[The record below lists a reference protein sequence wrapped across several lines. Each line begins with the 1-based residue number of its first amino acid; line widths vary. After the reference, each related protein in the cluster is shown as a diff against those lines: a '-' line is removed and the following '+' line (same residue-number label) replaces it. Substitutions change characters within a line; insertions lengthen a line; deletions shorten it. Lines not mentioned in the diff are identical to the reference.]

1 MKMRPQLNGPI
12 GILHELFYR
21 IRFIPQ
27 TFQYYCFYS
36 SYLFSSFSF
45 LSDIGYGNYILT
57 SPAAERKGR
66 SKTDNATTAAN
77 DDIDGKK
84 IYKNTKK
91 DSKPRDKGSH
101 SRLINL
107 SAQRQ
112 QQLKSSGQENVLDNL
127 SSHLKLRHHPTKH
140 NSMVTKSIGWDADKI
155 NATELMSDI
164 NTLTNPYNQKRRID
178 L

>member
-1 MKMRPQLNGPI
+1 MTCCIESVLFQK
-12 GILHELFYR
+12 ILQF
-21 IRFIPQ
+21 
-27 TFQYYCFYS
+27 FQYYCFYS
-36 SYLFSSFSF
+36 SYLFSFSF

-77 DDIDGKK
+77 DEIDGKK
-84 IYKNTKK
+84 IYKNMKK

-112 QQLKSSGQENVLDNL
+112 QRFEPSGQENVLDNL
-127 SSHLKLRHHPTKH
+127 SSHLKFPHHAGKH
-140 NSMVTKSIGWDADKI
+140 NSMVTKSIGRNADKI